1 MTSWYSESE
10 RILNDLFFKKEIF
23 NFLNKSVRAKKMF
36 LTAGSSQ
43 PKRGAPCRAAGSSV
57 QISWIIQAF
66 LRGFFIFTATVRS
79 HSAGICSRQSLA
91 SWQIG
96 LLIHEQSVLSGCKG
110 WSDVQKPE
118 RGLVKHLCWANTL
131 IGRELFITSTS
142 RSNLEHWCPQ

>member
-1 MTSWYSESE
+1 MTSWYPESE

-43 PKRGAPCRAAGSSV
+43 PKKDAPCRGAGSSV

-66 LRGFFIFTATVRS
+66 LRGFFIFTEIVRS
-79 HSAGICSRQSLA
+79 HSTGICSRQSLA
-91 SWQIG
+91 SWHRTPNSLAVCTIG
-96 LLIHEQSVLSGCKG
+96 VEG
-110 WSDVQKPE
+110 WSDVQKTE

-131 IGRELFITSTS
+131 IGRELVVTSTS
-142 RSNLEHWCPQ
+142 RSNLEHWCPR